1 MLLKEDTYLIFH
13 IDARSRYQESEK
25 DIISLSIIVEDGLS
39 KEQILGITG
48 SENCL

>member
-13 IDARSRYQESEK
+13 IDVRTRYQESEK
-25 DIISLSIIVEDGLS
+25 EIIGIIIILEDGLS

-48 SENCL
+48 SENC